1 MFQSSVKA
9 AGVVFGAKS
18 PARAGLEGL
27 PTETTRSASDRPISD
42 TVLPSLKERTLKL
55 CGAKVETIER
65 ADKWQTPRPPCFR
78 LQKSRWMRVVKG
90 GKPLT
95 LRMTLKDLEEFVD
108 REFVQVEGDFTV
120 LDLTED
126 SIEVRLNVSD
136 KHLRPGG
143 TVSGPAMF
151 SLADVTAYFMT
162 LARIGPQALTVTTN
176 CSIDFM
182 RKPAAATNLIA
193 RGRLLKLGRQLSIT
207 DVLLFSEGAEA
218 PVARA
223 SLTYSIPP
231 SG

>member
-55 CGAKVETIER
+55 CGAKAETIEC
-65 ADKWQTPRPPCFR
+65 ADKGSDATFTLLSFAKIAMDAR
-78 LQKSRWMRVVKG
+78 LKR

-95 LRMTLKDLEEFVD
+95 LKMTLKDLEEFVD

-193 RGRLLKLGRQLSIT
+193 RGRLLKMGRQLSIT
-207 DVLLFSEGAEA
+207 DILLFSEGAEA
-218 PVARA
+218 AVARA

>member
-90 GKPLT
+90 
-95 LRMTLKDLEEFVD
+95 EAVD
-108 REFVQVEGDFTV
+108 AQNDFEG
-120 LDLTED
+120 
-126 SIEVRLNVSD
+126 S
-136 KHLRPGG
+136 
-143 TVSGPAMF
+143 
-151 SLADVTAYFMT
+151 
-162 LARIGPQALTVTTN
+162 
-176 CSIDFM
+176 
-182 RKPAAATNLIA
+182 
-193 RGRLLKLGRQLSIT
+193 
-207 DVLLFSEGAEA
+207 
-218 PVARA
+218 
-223 SLTYSIPP
+223 
-231 SG
+231 